1 MSFFN
6 DWDACPISQFSDGV
20 NKGEVFVL
28 HQEVESA
35 AAGITAET
43 FVALSGGVDIERGSL
58 LAVERAVD
66 LEIRTGSLEWE
77 ISSDQVDNIRRLK
90 DTFDCFSRNHSH
102 ARSVNRMFG
111 LRQPWVRFL
120 L

>member
-6 DWDACPISQFSDGV
+6 DWDACPISQLSDGV
-20 NKGEVFVL
+20 NKGEIFIF

-35 AAGITAET
+35 TAGITAET
-43 FVALSGGVDIERGSL
+43 FVALSGRADIKRRRL
-58 LAVERAVD
+58 LAMERAVD

-90 DTFDCFSRNHSH
+90 DTFDGFSRNQSH
-102 ARSVNRMFG
+102 TRSVNRMFG
-111 LRQPWVRFL
+111 LRQPWVIFL
-120 L
+120 I